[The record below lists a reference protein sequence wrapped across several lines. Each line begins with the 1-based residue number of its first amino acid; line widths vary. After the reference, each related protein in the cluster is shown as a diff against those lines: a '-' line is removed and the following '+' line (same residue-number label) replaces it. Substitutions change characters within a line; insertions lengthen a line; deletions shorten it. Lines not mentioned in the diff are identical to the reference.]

1 MTRYAKIEDGIVQ
14 LVIESEEDPDGVN
27 GKWIAC
33 GNAGPGWLYDGVV
46 FSAPPEQTPVAMP
59 WTKKEF
65 LLKFT
70 PAEYAAIAAATKTN
84 AVLDYYWQLF
94 MVAENVLK
102 TDPATIDGINAL
114 ESAGLLAAGRAA
126 EILA

>member
-1 MTRYAKIEDGIVQ
+1 MKTLNLSNPGVEPIDGDLIRIEYDSGAT
-14 LVIESEEDPDGVN
+14 ETKYHCASAAPD
-27 GKWIAC
+27 KSPSPA
-33 GNAGPGWLYDGVV
+33 
-46 FSAPPEQTPVAMP
+46 P

-70 PAEYAAIAAATKTN
+70 PTEYAAIAAATKTN
-84 AVLDYYWQLF
+84 AALDYYWQLF

-102 TDPATIDGINAL
+102 TDPATIAGINAL
-114 ESAGLLAAGRAA
+114 EGAGLLAAGRAA

>member
-1 MTRYAKIEDGIVQ
+1 MKRYAKVVDGVIYQ
-14 LVIESEEDPDGVN
+14 VIESMFDPDGIN
-27 GKWIAC
+27 GEWVAC
-33 GNAGPGWLYDGVV
+33 GNAGPGWLYDGVA
-46 FSAPPEQTPVAMP
+46 FSAPLEQTPVALP

-70 PAEYAAIAAATKTN
+70 PSEYAAIIAATKVN
-84 AVLDYYWQLF
+84 PLLDYYWQLF

-102 TDPATIDGINAL
+102 TDPATIAGINAL
-114 ESAGLLAAGRAA
+114 EGAGMLAAGRAA